1 MVGSHGFARCGG
13 HSLAQQTSSSVPSCS
28 PVFAFQAVCVF
39 ARCKEAAELCSCC
52 VPNHGEGTAGTSSM
66 EVSCPLLCHLPI
78 TPCVGQCW
86 WGQQPCCWG
95 LLCASCSRWSWLV
108 VTAEERRE
116 KMSAVM
122 CCGAW
127 QCCGTQHTREPQTAC
142 GTLLLSGCSGA
153 LRCSHHQDP
162 PGNLSFVSPVGFP
175 WLVPVQSPGS
185 FSWCAA
191 KRGCGGRMGQSRQ
204 VHGQVYSTWLSVNE
218 IRRDQEQQT
227 PGGRWW

>member
-1 MVGSHGFARCGG
+1 MRPQPWRRHRWHQQHGGVLSCATCPSLHVWGSVGGDNS
-13 HSLAQQTSSSVPSCS
+13 
-28 PVFAFQAVCVF
+28 
-39 ARCKEAAELCSCC
+39 
-52 VPNHGEGTAGTSSM
+52 
-66 EVSCPLLCHLPI
+66 
-78 TPCVGQCW
+78 
-86 WGQQPCCWG
+86 WG
-95 LLCASCSRWSWLV
+95 LLCASCSQWSWLM

-142 GTLLLSGCSGA
+142 GMQLLSGCSGA
-153 LRCSHHQDP
+153 LGCSHHQDP
-162 PGNLSFVSPVGFP
+162 PGNLSFVSPMGFS
-175 WLVPVQSPGS
+175 WLVPMQSPGS

-191 KRGCGGRMGQSRQ
+191 KRGCGRRMGQSRQ